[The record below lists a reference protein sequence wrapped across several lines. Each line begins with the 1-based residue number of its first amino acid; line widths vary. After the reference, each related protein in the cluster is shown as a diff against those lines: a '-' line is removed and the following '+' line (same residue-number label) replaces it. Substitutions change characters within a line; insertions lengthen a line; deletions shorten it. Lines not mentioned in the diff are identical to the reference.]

1 MSLNPTG
8 SKPIISTKFG
18 GIESGTCTLFIRKF
32 PIKQWLKIKTITNNP
47 FPSDN
52 IVIDPSIYLGNG
64 SSVSDLVGA
73 EIRYNVLFLDVDG
86 DDQINCSF
94 DLEITQDGTV
104 VDRRSDNK
112 IQQSVEFIFFSQT
125 FILI

>member
-18 GIESGTCTLFIRKF
+18 GIESGTCTLFIRKS

-47 FPSDN
+47 FPSDH
-52 IVIDPSIYLGNG
+52 IVIDPSIHLGSG
-64 SSVSDLVGA
+64 SSISDLIGA

-94 DLEITQDGTV
+94 DLEITQDGTIIAQKNE
-104 VDRRSDNK
+104 NK
-112 IQQSVEFIFFSQT
+112 IQEGVEFIFFSQT
-125 FILI
+125 FTLA